1 MDPGLGCHGD
11 RVRLGL
17 TDLLCHGRVSAKMFC
32 PYPRRI
38 PVVAPGKLLNGAI
51 VDYLARH

>member
-1 MDPGLGCHGD
+1 
-11 RVRLGL
+11 
-17 TDLLCHGRVSAKMFC
+17 MFC